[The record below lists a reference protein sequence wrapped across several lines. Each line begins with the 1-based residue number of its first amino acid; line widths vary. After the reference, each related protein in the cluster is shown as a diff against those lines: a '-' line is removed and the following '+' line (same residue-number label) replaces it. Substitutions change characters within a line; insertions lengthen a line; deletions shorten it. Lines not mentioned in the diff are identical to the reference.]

1 MGEVVPGWQSLRLT
15 GKSPTV
21 GKREVHTSLS
31 ACMLSCRGRKIQR
44 KNESPLKILSHAL
57 PVPSEGKC
65 KGVSLAQ
72 HLELCKRTRVW
83 PRPHSENFT
92 GVTYG
97 CKVIGSLWHSAKLSE
112 SCIRVSAGN
121 RESKLW
127 CGGLSQRP
135 SGSPWECPEIL
146 GTSPAHG
153 NQVFEEFPPGHRHR
167 GPFK

>member
-127 CGGLSQRP
+127 CGGSESEAVWKPLRMP
-135 SGSPWECPEIL
+135 RNPRDFPSPW
-146 GTSPAHG
+146 
-153 NQVFEEFPPGHRHR
+153 
-167 GPFK
+167 